1 MILDPL
7 QPMPDPR
14 PPASPRPV
22 PARFQVS
29 RGTLLIDRAMTQI
42 IRVGGLGIT
51 LAVFGIF
58 FFILIEILPLF
69 RGAKVGE
76 ISTLPSGVPT
86 AIAMGADEW
95 GELPFL
101 YDGGDSLV
109 FSDLVGD
116 RGQIRVPLDIP
127 DGFVTTAV
135 RHRPHQGHLLLGGR
149 DGTILLYQIE
159 YETDFSSGDRVVNP
173 TVAPPVS
180 FRYDGDGGDAEI
192 IDLDLTSGTNRG
204 ILAVIQRNGESVAL
218 RSVTFTRRRGLGSVG
233 GSDPGK
239 LRRQAEYDLTSDI
252 TGNPTRLITSNVG
265 DNFLVAND
273 QGDIFYFCV
282 EKNELA
288 LRQTIRPF
296 DDLENPAIG
305 SLDFVL
311 GDHSF
316 ITTSTDGDVRGF
328 SLFLPTEDAHRR
340 LWGHTKTYQA
350 LDGGPASFF
359 LASPRTK
366 SFLYGRDSQI
376 RLANLTS
383 ESERWRANLDFPIT
397 AAALDGKGVNLFLLD
412 PQANLHVSE
421 ITDHHPEA
429 GFRAFFGDVWYEGRD
444 QPETI
449 WQSTGGTDDFE
460 SKLSMMPLIFGSIK
474 GTFYAMLFAV
484 PIAILAAI
492 YCAAFVSPGVKRI
505 IKPTMEIMASLPSV
519 VLGFLAGLVL
529 APMIETKVPS
539 VLMTILLLPI
549 AALVFG
555 WFWSRLPVNRRS
567 WLPGGMEWVVLIPVA
582 AAAIWAGWSLG
593 PLVEQWIFYVH
604 DADGQKIADF
614 RLWWPEFTGTSFSQR
629 NSLVLGFMMGF
640 AVIPIIFTISEDAL
654 SNVPSSL
661 LAASQALGASRW
673 QTARTIMI
681 PVAAAGIFSALMIGF
696 GRAVGETMIVVMA
709 SGNTPI
715 SEWNIFSGMRT
726 LSANIAVELP
736 EAPVGS
742 THYRALFLGAMILFL
757 LTFAINTV
765 AEILRQRLREKF
777 RIV

>member
-1 MILDPL
+1 MS
-7 QPMPDPR
+7 DPR
-14 PPASPRPV
+14 PPTAPLRPI
-22 PARFQVS
+22 PTRFQVS
-29 RGTLLIDRAMTQI
+29 RGTLLIDRAMTQL
-42 IRVGGLGIT
+42 IRIGGLGIT

-69 RGAKVGE
+69 KGAKVDLIE
-76 ISTLPSGVPT
+76 TLPTEVPT
-86 AIAMGADEW
+86 AVAMGADEW

-101 YDGGDSLV
+101 YDGGDALV
-109 FSDLVGD
+109 FADLEGD
-116 RGQIRVPLDIP
+116 RGQIRVPLELP
-127 DGFVTTAV
+127 EGFETTAV

-149 DGTILLYQIE
+149 DGTALLYQIE
-159 YETDFSSGDRVVNP
+159 YKTEFSSGTRVVNP
-173 TVAPPVS
+173 AVAAPVA
-180 FRYDGDGGDAEI
+180 FRFEGEGGDSEI
-192 IDLDLTSGTNRG
+192 LDLDLTSGTNRG
-204 ILAVIQRNGESVAL
+204 ILAMIQRDGEATAL
-218 RSVTFTRRRGLGSVG
+218 RSVSFTRRRGLGSVG
-233 GSDPGK
+233 GSNPRQ
-239 LRRQAEYDLTSDI
+239 LIRQAEYDLSADI
-252 TGNPTRLITSNVG
+252 SGIPTRLISSTVG

-273 QGDIFYFCV
+273 RGDFFYFCV
-282 EKNELA
+282 EGSELA

-296 DDLENPAIG
+296 DDLEDPSIG

-311 GDHSF
+311 GDNSF
-316 ITTSTDGDVRGF
+316 ITTSADGTVRGF
-328 SLFLPTEDAHRR
+328 SLFLPNEDAPRR
-340 LWGHTKTYQA
+340 LWGHTKTYDG
-350 LDGGPASFF
+350 LDGGPATFF
-359 LASPRTK
+359 LASPRNK
-366 SFLYGRDSQI
+366 SFLYGRGSQV

-383 ESERWRANLDFPIT
+383 ESERWRGDVGFPVV
-397 AAALDGKGVNLFLLD
+397 AAALDGKGANLFLLD
-412 PQANLHVSE
+412 AEANLYVSSV
-421 ITDHHPEA
+421 TDHHPEA
-429 GFRAFFGDVWYEGRD
+429 GFRAFFGKVWYEGRTA
-444 QPETI
+444 PETI

-460 SKLSMMPLIFGSIK
+460 SKLSMIPLIFGSIK

-484 PIAILAAI
+484 PIALLAAV
-492 YCAAFVSPGVKRI
+492 YCAAFVTPAVKRV

-539 VLMTILLLPI
+539 VLMTILMLPI
-549 AALVFG
+549 FALAFG

-567 WLPGGMEWVVLIPVA
+567 WLPGGMEWVMLVPVA
-582 AAAIWAGWSLG
+582 TAAIWVGWSLG
-593 PLVEQWIFYVH
+593 PVMEQLVFFVR
-604 DADGQKIADF
+604 DADGNKIADF

-654 SNVPSSL
+654 SNVPPSL
-661 LAASQALGASRW
+661 VAASQALGASRW
-673 QTARTIMI
+673 QTARTILI

-726 LSANIAVELP
+726 LAANIAVELP

-742 THYRALFLGAMILFL
+742 THYRSLFLGAMILFL
-757 LTFAINTV
+757 LTFAINTI

>member
-1 MILDPL
+1 
-7 QPMPDPR
+7 MPEPR
-14 PPASPRPV
+14 PPAPTRPV
-22 PARFQVS
+22 PARFKVS
-29 RGTLLIDRAMTQI
+29 RGTLLIDRAMTQV
-42 IRVGGLGIT
+42 IRIGGLGIT

-69 RGAKVGE
+69 QGAKVDE
-76 ISTLPSGVPT
+76 IETLPTEVAT
-86 AIAMGADEW
+86 AVAMGADEW

-109 FSDLVGD
+109 FADLAGE
-116 RGQIRVPLDIP
+116 RGQIRVPLEFP
-127 DGFVTTAV
+127 DGFETTAV
-135 RHRPHQGHLLLGGR
+135 RHRPHEGHLLLGGR
-149 DGTILLYQIE
+149 DGTVLLYQIE
-159 YETDFSSGDRVVNP
+159 YKTEFSSGSRVVNP
-173 TVAPPVS
+173 AVAAPVA
-180 FRYDGDGGDAEI
+180 FRHEGDGGGAEI
-192 IDLDLTSGTNRG
+192 LDLDLTSGTNRG
-204 ILAVIQRNGESVAL
+204 ILAMIQRDGETTAL

-233 GSDPGK
+233 GSDPRQ
-239 LRRQAEYDLTSDI
+239 LRRQAEYILTGDI
-252 TGNPTRLITSNVG
+252 TGTPTRLISSTVG

-273 QGDIFYFCV
+273 RGDIFYFCV
-282 EKNELA
+282 EGAELA

-296 DDLENPAIG
+296 DDLEDPTIG

-311 GDHSF
+311 GDNSF
-316 ITTSTDGDVRGF
+316 IATGNDGTVRGF
-328 SLFLPTEDAHRR
+328 SLFLPTEDAPRR
-340 LWGHTKTYQA
+340 LWGHTKTYDS
-350 LDGGPASFF
+350 LSGGPATFF

-366 SFLYGRDSQI
+366 SFLYGRESQV

-383 ESERWRANLDFPIT
+383 ESERWRGDVGFPVA
-397 AAALDGKGVNLFLLD
+397 AAALDGKGANLFLLD
-412 PQANLHVSE
+412 RNANLHVSS
-421 ITDHHPEA
+421 ITDNHPEA
-429 GFRAFFGDVWYEGRD
+429 GLRAFFGKVWYEGRTEPD
-444 QPETI
+444 TI

-484 PIAILAAI
+484 PIALLAAV
-492 YCAAFVSPGVKRI
+492 YCAAFVTPAVKRV

-539 VLMTILLLPI
+539 VLMTILMLPI
-549 AALVFG
+549 FALAFG
-555 WFWSRLPVNRRS
+555 WIWSGLPVNRRS
-567 WLPGGMEWVVLIPVA
+567 WLPGGMEWVMLIPVA
-582 AAAIWAGWSLG
+582 TAAIWLGWSLG
-593 PLVEQWIFYVH
+593 PLVEQWIFFVR
-604 DADGQKIADF
+604 DADGNKIADF
-614 RLWWPEFTGTSFSQR
+614 RLWWPEFTGTGFSQR

-654 SNVPSSL
+654 SNVPPSL
-661 LAASQALGASRW
+661 VAASQALGASRW
-673 QTARTIMI
+673 QTARTILI

-726 LSANIAVELP
+726 LAANIAVELP

-742 THYRALFLGAMILFL
+742 THYRALFLGAMLLFL
-757 LTFAINTV
+757 LTFVINTI